1 LEEIKNLWNNEMFQ
15 FIVMYLYWDKEKSH
29 FVKWNKHW
37 FQILKKWIWG
47 EYLKKK
53 DFFEEMKKF
62 AKAISLIQKLFANEE
77 VTLKNNP
84 WMNLSSMINRKVFS
98 MRNLLDVL
106 EDYKK
111 SNTWIEY
118 SIYKKFIKNTS
129 SQEEKEAILLVFQE
143 FDFFEHDD
151 LDSLEVKFL
160 DSSNLKQVTS
170 SDLKDHWIIISKED
184 IYKEF
189 FLTHWIEDNEIKNYQ
204 NSSEKEPK
212 EEKNYTQ
219 EEINNL
225 KENIFQSVEL
235 LEEKSNELKMDRDT
249 TYKII
254 VLVNA
259 VKESENQSEKYSW
272 KELEEFNEFIN
283 SLLNSNSRDNFKIL
297 LENKLEKCS

>member
-1 LEEIKNLWNNEMFQ
+1 M
-15 FIVMYLYWDKEKSH
+15 
-29 FVKWNKHW
+29 
-37 FQILKKWIWG
+37 
-47 EYLKKK
+47 KKK

-143 FDFFEHDD
+143 FDFFEYDL
-151 LDSLEVKFL
+151 LDSLETKFL